1 MIKII
6 RSTIS
11 SISDFLILVYFFLI
25 FYIILFGGFSIIV
38 VGHEVSATSAYKPVS
53 TLLILFIIKLLVANY
68 KKEIEKKKILLAG
81 TLLFTMFIS
90 EVLARGYYGVFVPQD
105 LAWASK
111 NLSTKRK
118 PNPDQ
123 LFGIDVIR
131 VSGNKKI
138 TYEYIPGIKGYAA
151 NQPEPLPISINNLG
165 FIDDEDKTH
174 TKSRGKFRIVGV
186 GDSVMAGQGV
196 HFKDTFGEVLERE
209 LNQRLKEDGVD
220 TEVEFINLAVGGYN
234 TTMEVETFFQK
245 GIKFNPDLAII
256 SYVPND
262 FDLPNFIIKKEN
274 PWVSKKS
281 FAIFFINKRL
291 QILANTKYG
300 KFLGNITWQN
310 QKKDLG
316 VVELDMAMWRNK
328 GALNPIGNNYEFVPE
343 EYKFMVGI
351 EAYIR
356 EMKRLKQKCDDLK
369 IPLILQLDVPEEKV
383 VENRERIAIQTAKEL
398 NIPLIKDHKEVRDFL
413 KKRNALPEFFCVS
426 DKDCHPNKWGHL
438 IKGKKLASYIYA
450 NYLSRN

>member
-1 MIKII
+1 MIKKIK
-6 RSTIS
+6 STTS

-38 VGHEVSATSAYKPVS
+38 VGHEVSATSVYKPVS

-68 KKEIEKKKILLAG
+68 KKEIEKKKILLAS
-81 TLLFTMFIS
+81 TLLFMMFIS
-90 EVLARGYYGVFVPQD
+90 EVLARGYYGFFVPQD

-111 NLSTKRK
+111 NLSAKRK

-123 LFGIDVIR
+123 LFGIDMIR
-131 VSGNKKI
+131 VSSNKKI

-151 NQPEPLPISINNLG
+151 NDPKRVPQSINNLG

-174 TKSRGKFRIVGV
+174 TKSRGKFRIVGI

-209 LNQRLKEDGVD
+209 LNQRLKEEEMG

-245 GIKFNPDLAII
+245 GIKFDPDLVII

-262 FDLPNFIIKKEN
+262 FNLPNFIIKKEN

-281 FAIFFINKRL
+281 FAIFYINKRL

-310 QKKDLG
+310 QKKHLG

-328 GALNPIGNNYEFVPE
+328 GASNPIGNNYEFVPE

-351 EAYIR
+351 EAYLR

-438 IKGKKLASYIYA
+438 IKGKKLASFIYA
-450 NYLSRN
+450 NYLSRG